1 MKTHKHTSRAGFSI
15 IEMLIS
21 VSIAAILA
29 TSATMAA
36 AESYV
41 AYRTTNINSTL
52 EANIRRSLD
61 RVVRELMSTSFDV
74 ITPANLDDD
83 FGSDEVVFQDAVDV
97 VDGAIVW
104 GNARRLAFEYEQGE
118 FDDGVDNNG
127 NGLVDEGML
136 VLTRNDGLATEH
148 RIVICHNVSE
158 FLEGEE
164 DDGDDDNGNG
174 VIDEA
179 GFNLH
184 QDDDVLTIRL
194 TLEQP
199 SEQVGVVQRTL
210 TTSIRLRN

>member
-1 MKTHKHTSRAGFSI
+1 MKTHAQRSRAGFSA
-15 IEMLIS
+15 IEMVIS
-21 VSIAAILA
+21 VTIAAILA
-29 TSATMAA
+29 TSASMAA

-41 AYRTTNINSTL
+41 AYRVTNINSTL
-52 EANIRRSLD
+52 EGNIRRSLD

-83 FGSDEVVFQDAVDV
+83 FGSDEIVFQEAIDV
-97 VDGAIVW
+97 VGEAIVW
-104 GNARRLAFEYEQGE
+104 DNARRLGFEYEEGE
-118 FDDGVDNNG
+118 LDDGIDNNG
-127 NGLVDEGML
+127 NGLVDEGRL
-136 VLTRNDGLATEH
+136 VLTRDDGLATAQ
-148 RIVICHNVSE
+148 RIIICHNVSE
-158 FLEGEE
+158 LLEGEE

-184 QDDDVLTIRL
+184 QEGDVLTIRL

-210 TTSIRLRN
+210 STSIRLRN

>member
-1 MKTHKHTSRAGFSI
+1 MKTPEHTSRAGFTLV
-15 IEMLIS
+15 EVMIS

-41 AYRTTNINSTL
+41 AYTATTTNSTL
-52 EANIRRSLD
+52 ETNIRRSLD
-61 RVVRELMSTSFDV
+61 RVIRELMSTSFDV

-83 FGSDEVVFQDAVDV
+83 FGSNEIVFQEAVAV
-97 VDGAIVW
+97 VDNAIVW
-104 GNARRLAFEYEQGE
+104 GNARRLAFEYEDGE
-118 FDDGVDNNG
+118 LDDGVDNNG
-127 NGLVDEGML
+127 NGLVDEGQL
-136 VLTRNDGLATEH
+136 VLTRNDGLASEQ

-158 FLEGEE
+158 LLDGEE

-174 VIDEA
+174 IIDEA
-179 GFNLH
+179 GFNIH
-184 QDDDVLTIRL
+184 QEGDVLTIRL

-210 TTSIRLRN
+210 ATSIRLRN